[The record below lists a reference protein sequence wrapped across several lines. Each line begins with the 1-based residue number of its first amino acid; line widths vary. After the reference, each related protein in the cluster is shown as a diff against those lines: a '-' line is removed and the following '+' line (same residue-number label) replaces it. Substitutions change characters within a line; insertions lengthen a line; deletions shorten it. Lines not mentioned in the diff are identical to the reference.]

1 MKPEIKYSLQKS
13 LKGWHPKITIGK
25 QSFLL
30 QAQESELEA
39 NWFLERFKEAI
50 KTVTNETTT

>member
-1 MKPEIKYSLQKS
+1 MKPEIKYSLEKT
-13 LKGWHPKITIGK
+13 LKGWHPKITIGN

-30 QAQESELEA
+30 QAQETEA
-39 NWFLERFKEAI
+39 DAIWFLERFEDAI

>member
-39 NWFLERFKEAI
+39 NWFLERFKEAM
-50 KTVTNETTT
+50 TNIINE